1 MENDDILVENVLNGN
16 IESFSVI
23 VSKYQNRL
31 LNFLLGLTSCRE
43 DAEEILQD
51 VFIRAYNYLYRY
63 NSNWKFSTWIYSIA
77 ANSFKDYYNKK
88 KKVVSCQYD
97 YMILSILL
105 DTFFSN
111 NLWFL
116 RWYIMG
122 WSVAKSHYIPT
133 HRFAPSLRCFR
144 ILSLIKLFSL
154 YHRRKTT
161 IRRTNPAIV
170 PITHE
175 ISPY

>member
-1 MENDDILVENVLNGN
+1 MQIFFTLKEGLESYLKSGKKYDFPSPEIRRCHRCNKFVEFKKHGFYERYLVTTEYSGQ
-16 IESFSVI
+16 IVI
-23 VSKYQNRL
+23 R
-31 LNFLLGLTSCRE
+31 R
-43 DAEEILQD
+43 
-51 VFIRAYNYLYRY
+51 
-63 NSNWKFSTWIYSIA
+63 
-77 ANSFKDYYNKK
+77 
-88 KKVVSCQYD
+88 

-133 HRFAPSLRCFR
+133 RRFAPSLRCFR